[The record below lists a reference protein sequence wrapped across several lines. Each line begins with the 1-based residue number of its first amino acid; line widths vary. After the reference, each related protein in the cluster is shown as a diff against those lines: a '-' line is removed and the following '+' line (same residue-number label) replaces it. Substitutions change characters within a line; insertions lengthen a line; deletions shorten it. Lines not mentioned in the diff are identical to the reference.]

1 MMGTVNI
8 LHLPNENSFSAS
20 ITVLASVIAQALQV
34 VSVMNG
40 FIKIIIIR
48 ALRFFSC
55 FRKQI
60 MYPFLTVG
68 AVGEYDVDCGVI
80 GGGTSGPCIIY
91 YSSSLL
97 WQVMRVCWLC

>member
-1 MMGTVNI
+1 MTGTVNT
-8 LHLPNENSFSAS
+8 LHLPNENSLSAS
-20 ITVLASVIAQALQV
+20 ITFLASVITQSPQV

-40 FIKIIIIR
+40 FNKVIINR
-48 ALRFFSC
+48 ALWFFSS

-80 GGGTSGPCIIY
+80 GGGTSGPCIIF
-91 YSSSLL
+91 YSSSP
-97 WQVMRVCWLC
+97 LC